1 MADAGT
7 IGVAI
12 AGLGLVLNALN
23 FVYTTR
29 RVKTEALRQRVAAVI
44 DEITAYSRV
53 TAEEMQRHL
62 AYENER
68 KRKAEMYRLEK
79 KCRSLEVRLELLV
92 PDSSPKLKDAYFQWY
107 AGVFAEGFPVEKR
120 TEKIAPDSAR
130 YSDVMKAQADFEV
143 ILNEISHSLL
153 Q

>member
-7 IGVAI
+7 TGVVI

-23 FVYTTR
+23 FIYTTW
-29 RVKTEALRQRVAAVI
+29 RVKTEAVRQRVVAVI
-44 DEITAYSRV
+44 DEITACSRV
-53 TAEEMQRHL
+53 AAEEMQRHL

-79 KCRSLEVRLELLV
+79 KCRSLEVRLEQLA
-92 PDSSPKLKDAYFQWY
+92 PDSSAKLKDAYFQWY
-107 AGVFAEGFPVEKR
+107 ARVFAEGFPVEKR

-130 YSDVMKAQADFEV
+130 YSDVMKAQADLEV
-143 ILNEISHSLL
+143 ILNGISHSLL